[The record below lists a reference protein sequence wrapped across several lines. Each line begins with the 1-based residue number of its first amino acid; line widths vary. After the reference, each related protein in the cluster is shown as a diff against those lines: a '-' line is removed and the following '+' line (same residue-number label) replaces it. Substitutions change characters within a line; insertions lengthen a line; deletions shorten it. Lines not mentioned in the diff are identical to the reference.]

1 MDTSY
6 NKIKTDTNS
15 WKQWLPISFI
25 MGLALVL
32 RLYQLGTEGLLYDEM
47 LSFRDAENFQFTFPY
62 NRPLYF
68 ILLQFWMQFGQSEAW
83 LRSLSI
89 PFAIGA
95 IFLTYLLGCRVL
107 GKSTGLMAALMMT
120 LSPLFINH
128 AQEIRFY
135 SLICFLSVAGTLAL
149 CYALERPTYPAILW
163 WTVTRILLLV
173 SNANNVLILLPDTL
187 LIAWKYRNK
196 LQEILKF
203 GTALLLI
210 CLSFVPILM
219 TLFGGDAY
227 ANYMATTAAD
237 YSKPGLLVVLGELTQ
252 VTVYWPLRHLMES
265 SQIVL
270 ATDARTDTS
279 LLKSLFSFQAL
290 ELLFYAGFTLILL
303 GILGIALLSLVVGKK
318 RSDQLRWI
326 ATWAL
331 LPTICTLVM
340 SYVSDPIWKSRYL
353 LFIDP
358 YFLILLAAGFLVIW
372 NWRRKLAVGIA
383 IAYFV
388 AVSGGLLHYYA
399 TLYRND
405 WPGAI
410 QAIESNEKPGDV
422 GVIYSRNISY
432 EYSFEPNYEGQM
444 PIYSIQFY
452 DQVARFEKNPESF
465 LVQGE
470 RDTTTTPDRLWLACW
485 EFCDDPAGIDRI
497 FKQFMGE
504 QFQIEKRQVF
514 DSLEY
519 PIEVFMVTSNSQQK
533 PKPSLPTQ
541 SETTE

>member
-6 NKIKTDTNS
+6 NTIKTDTDS
-15 WKQWLPISFI
+15 FRQWLPISFI

-47 LSFRDAENFQFTFPY
+47 LSFRDSENFQLTFPY
-62 NRPLYF
+62 NRPLYY
-68 ILLQFWMQFGQSEAW
+68 ILLQFWMQFGRSEAW

-149 CYALERPTYPAILW
+149 YSALERPTYPAMFW
-163 WTVTRILLLV
+163 WTVTRILLLL
-173 SNANNVLILLPDTL
+173 SNANNVLILLPDAI
-187 LIAWKYRNK
+187 LIVWNYRNQWK
-196 LQEILKF
+196 ALVKF
-203 GTALLLI
+203 GTGLLLI
-210 CLSFVPILM
+210 SLSFVPIFM
-219 TLFGGDAY
+219 TLFGGNAY
-227 ANYMATTAAD
+227 AEYMATTATD

-252 VTVYWPLRHLMES
+252 ITVYWPLRHLMES

-279 LLKSLFSFQAL
+279 LFSSLFSSQAL
-290 ELLFYAGFTLILL
+290 ELLFYAGFTVVLL
-303 GILGIALLSLVVGKK
+303 GILGIALLSLIVGKQ
-318 RSDQLRWI
+318 RSEKLRWI

-331 LPTICTLVM
+331 LPTICTLVI
-340 SYVSDPIWKSRYL
+340 SYLSDSIWKSRYL

-372 NWRRKLAVGIA
+372 NWRRKLAMGIA

-388 AVSGGLLHYYA
+388 AVSGGLFHYYT

-410 QAIESNEKPGDV
+410 QAIQSNEQPGDI
-422 GVIYSRNISY
+422 GVVYTYKIAY
-432 EYSFEPNYEGQM
+432 EYSFKPNYEGQM
-444 PIYSIQFY
+444 PIYSVQFY
-452 DQVARFEKNPESF
+452 DQVARLEKNPESF
-465 LVQGE
+465 LVEGE
-470 RDTTTTPDRLWLACW
+470 RDTTTPPDRLWLACW
-485 EFCDDPAGIDRI
+485 DFCDDRPGIDRI
-497 FKQFMGE
+497 FQHFLGD
-504 QFQIEKRQVF
+504 QFQIEQHQVF

-519 PIEVFMVTSNSQQK
+519 PIEVFLVTSSSSQK
-533 PKPSLPTQ
+533 P
-541 SETTE
+541 TTE